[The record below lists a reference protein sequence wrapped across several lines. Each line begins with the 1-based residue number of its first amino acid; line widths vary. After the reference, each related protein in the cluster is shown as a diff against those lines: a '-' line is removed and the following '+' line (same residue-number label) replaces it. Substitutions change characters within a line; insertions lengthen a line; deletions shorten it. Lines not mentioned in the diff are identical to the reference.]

1 MMWSDIAAGYVM
13 GNLAIGGIAVACALV
28 LVVLDAILEKV
39 RGPRWQRRRR

>member
-39 RGPRWQRRRR
+39 RGQLWQRRRR